1 MLTSL
6 PKKAHTQYS
15 IVNVNWFWMFI
26 NVCSMGMLYTSV
38 TPEPPEPEE
47 EIKPKK
53 RLQAYLDSCS
63 HLGITPVTYLS
74 RQMSNKGIVMRNH
87 SIGPIGARALAIAL
101 LVSQWESHRTF
112 DS

>member
-1 MLTSL
+1 ML
-6 PKKAHTQYS
+6 
-15 IVNVNWFWMFI
+15 IGFWMFI
-26 NVCSMGMLYTSV
+26 NVCLMGMLYASV

-47 EIKPKK
+47 EIKPRK

-101 LVSQWESHRTF
+101 LVSRIEPLTLRSV
-112 DS
+112 